1 MPWQTWNKTVWSIA
15 YKISSPC
22 HRKTLPDQ
30 FMVGLIAILEQSPL
44 DTFLPVLWHMHRLKS
59 AGVKAGKIHTGGN
72 GHRSGSKI
80 LHLFS
85 VKVIVTDVLG
95 KFYHVRNGAARMP
108 RHEIRDQ
115 VLPFLLSLLLLF
127 EPLPE

>member
-1 MPWQTWNKTVWSIA
+1 
-15 YKISSPC
+15 
-22 HRKTLPDQ
+22 
-30 FMVGLIAILEQSPL
+30 MVGLISILEQSPL
-44 DTFLPVLWHMHRLKS
+44 DTFLPVLWHMHRLKG
-59 AGVKAGKIHTGGN
+59 AGVKAGIIHTGGN

-108 RHEIRDQ
+108 
-115 VLPFLLSLLLLF
+115 
-127 EPLPE
+127 